1 MFLLQLIPEKPS
13 RQTTPE
19 ISQRYEAAV
28 KTSRES
34 SEQKDGQASLPS
46 KAENKD
52 KPASHPSQASQNDVK
67 GDVRHKQGHDKT
79 LVSASSSVHDAT
91 EKTKNI
97 LTDKVSIIRTNVN
110 CFKNL
115 AMALYTEVKGFNT
128 NLAVFYK
135 KKKTIGTR

>member
-19 ISQRYEAAV
+19 ISQRSEAAV

-34 SEQKDGQASLPS
+34 SEQKHGQATLPS
-46 KAENKD
+46 QAENKD
-52 KPASHPSQASQNDVK
+52 KPASHPIQASQNDVK
-67 GDVRHKQGHDKT
+67 GDVRHKHDKT